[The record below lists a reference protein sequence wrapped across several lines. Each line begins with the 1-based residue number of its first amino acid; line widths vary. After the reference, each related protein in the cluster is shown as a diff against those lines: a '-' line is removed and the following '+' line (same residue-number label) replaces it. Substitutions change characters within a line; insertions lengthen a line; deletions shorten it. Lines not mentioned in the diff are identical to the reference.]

1 MHYKTFEGDIRYLIV
16 EKDDSLIYCHTIKDA
31 MKYIKTYS
39 LYTVKR
45 KISKSNK
52 ENPLLIPKSNI
63 KIYITNEYIE
73 IEDKA
78 VL

>member
-1 MHYKTFEGDIRYLIV
+1 MVKILFFI
-16 EKDDSLIYCHTIKDA
+16 
-31 MKYIKTYS
+31 KYIFY
-39 LYTVKR
+39 
-45 KISKSNK
+45 IANK